1 MSNGEHCSLVERR
14 LFGSSLSN
22 NELVLPQGVESEIG
36 TKIGPGALLGPEG
49 SPGSRLGVALP
60 GPVKSCR
67 DGGVDRER
75 GLLFENCTVDAS
87 IFVVMTSY

>member
-1 MSNGEHCSLVERR
+1 M
-14 LFGSSLSN
+14 
-22 NELVLPQGVESEIG
+22 GVEPPGVRG
-36 TKIGPGALLGPEG
+36 TWGGGVFGTLLGPEG
-49 SPGSRLGVALP
+49 SPGLHLGVALP
-60 GPVKSCR
+60 GPVRLCR

>member
-49 SPGSRLGVALP
+49 LSNQYLWTFTHHEPLG
-60 GPVKSCR
+60 
-67 DGGVDRER
+67 
-75 GLLFENCTVDAS
+75 
-87 IFVVMTSY
+87 